1 MENVSLVIGIIS
13 LAACVVTALLAYKVH
28 RYNRTGMGF
37 MGVVIAF
44 ALMFFRRGIGFVR
57 EFGMYSD
64 LKPLMLLTENILQ
77 VVISLLFIWGF
88 WCMLKNFERFEVVEK
103 QSKTK
108 TTEFNRKKRR

>member
-64 LKPLMLLTENILQ
+64 LKPMMLLAENVLQ
-77 VVISLLFIWGF
+77 VIISLLFIWGF
-88 WCMLKNFERFEVVEK
+88 WCMLKNFERFDVVEK
-103 QSKTK
+103 QSKEK
-108 TTEFNRKKRR
+108 AIGFNKKGKR